1 MRGNTMKTKLFVS
14 AIMLTF
20 ATNAAFAQS
29 ISGSQPGD
37 SKYAMAGGSISG
49 TQPGASKYSQVSTA
63 PNPVCTTSCNSSN
76 QTQGNTSSS
85 ADNSQSQASQSNPS
99 SNSNSSQSGNNI
111 DPSIQQSGN
120 TVSQSGNTVH
130 GGDASS
136 SANGN
141 QSANNSSAST
151 GASTS
156 GASNGSNSNGA
167 NTNGSDTLTGG
178 NVSGGNSSNKN
189 TLNGGPTSSS
199 AAGGAGGQGGTGGSS
214 NQGQGQGQGQS
225 SNNAVKG
232 GAQSNKTTLGN
243 VGSTSGSSASNG
255 GNTTGSSADNSGGN
269 SSTNVDASD
278 RSTSVNKSSVL
289 VIPEQPA
296 VPMSVSPATNIA
308 VTADPQCGP
317 YQRVISTPVYG
328 LFFGITHTAKKQ
340 IDHDDTLADPTP
352 DALNSQ
358 WGGRAIYSTVVVNL
372 AGARS
377 ISLGGGGSS
386 GWGQG
391 NTGTS
396 SSMTAQVTHIQMR
409 VCRLITERQ
418 PVVFIAPTPAPVVPV
433 EHHIFHKHTVN
444 NCPKI
449 K

>member
-199 AAGGAGGQGGTGGSS
+199 AAGGTGGSS

-225 SNNAVKG
+225 SNNAVTG